1 MGAVAPSWLIF
12 RPQAMSSRHDT
23 AQRLFQQIHQLCL
36 FGDALQVSPQCFEP
50 GLTQHKVQKPSH
62 KSYHMAGHSSA
73 APGYRSSLE
82 LLDWQLPQVRVMSM
96 IPILPATTAQ
106 KERTRTKKKHAE
118 GLHVG
123 SCSQGIQRLSI
134 IVRKSQ
140 SPAATCQFF
149 FLGGKGQTHH
159 PPCKRSIACP
169 CKARRQAWPLGSPPF
184 LVKTP
189 ARAGQPPTP
198 SEDPLPEYQR
208 PSW

>member
-1 MGAVAPSWLIF
+1 MHDCLLWWGCGRCGPQLLIF

-106 KERTRTKKKHAE
+106 KERTRGDSAALDHCTQIA
-118 GLHVG
+118 
-123 SCSQGIQRLSI
+123 
-134 IVRKSQ
+134 KSRRNM
-140 SPAATCQFF
+140 PGFF
-149 FLGGKGQTHH
+149 FWGGEGANTSPTMQAFNCMSLQSKKASLASGVAPISGEDT
-159 PPCKRSIACP
+159 CP
-169 CKARRQAWPLGSPPF
+169 CRTASHAKRGPP
-184 LVKTP
+184 
-189 ARAGQPPTP
+189 A
-198 SEDPLPEYQR
+198 
-208 PSW
+208 